1 MKKKIISVFFI
12 ALGLI
17 YIKSALSA
25 LVFID
30 ESRDYELFFGWKT
43 TRTIFIIV
51 KSLIGL
57 GLVIF
62 NLKDMLRTK
71 MNKKDIIFLV
81 VCLFLFGFIGY
92 YDHIKELLF

>member
-1 MKKKIISVFFI
+1 MNF
-12 ALGLI
+12 
-17 YIKSALSA
+17 
-25 LVFID
+25 
-30 ESRDYELFFGWKT
+30 FFGWKT

-62 NLKDMLRTK
+62 NLKEMLRTK